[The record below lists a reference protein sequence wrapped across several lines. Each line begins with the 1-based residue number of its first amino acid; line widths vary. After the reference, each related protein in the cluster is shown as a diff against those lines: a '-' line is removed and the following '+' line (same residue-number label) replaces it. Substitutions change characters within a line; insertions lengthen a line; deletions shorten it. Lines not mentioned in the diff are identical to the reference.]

1 MKTKISNLDAEESYP
16 TRPTFTFFAA
26 ICGRF
31 NREPPPPSFRSI
43 LLPLCSF
50 LPPPLDTSTLQ
61 NVGTEIRRFLSLSPF
76 FFLVSFSLQ
85 RAVQLSRTIARYY
98 PFLVFGSRRRAFELK
113 EREKKRKEKGW
124 WKKDLLAASS
134 ARFVDT
140 VPSSDNPSR
149 AYVRARVRVH
159 AVNVIS
165 NKQISGWLDV
175 NHARKAIRL
184 NFGLRDEFARILEVA
199 YRASIERAARE
210 RSGVRAN
217 NPQSTAGR
225 PDVRSTARYTRS
237 MWIIGRALPF
247 HAAYAV
253 EPPVTKQQLHSSSTT
268 KNPDYSAL
276 CNLVEPSPE
285 ERAEWEE
292 EGAEISPIPIFFSLE
307 IRVIVRPSSSS
318 ERKGARKR
326 GKGS

>member
-1 MKTKISNLDAEESYP
+1 MKTKISNLDAEESYS

-76 FFLVSFSLQ
+76 FFLVSFSRPTSRTTFSYNCSLLS
-85 RAVQLSRTIARYY
+85 LSR
-98 PFLVFGSRRRAFELK
+98 FWFELK

-149 AYVRARVRVH
+149 AYVSARVRVH

>member
-210 RSGVRAN
+210 RSVRAN

-268 KNPDYSAL
+268 KNPDYSL
-276 CNLVEPSPE
+276 SVISSSRVRKSGPSGRRKGP
-285 ERAEWEE
+285 RFHQF
-292 EGAEISPIPIFFSLE
+292 PFFS
-307 IRVIVRPSSSS
+307 PS
-318 ERKGARKR
+318 KFA
-326 GKGS
+326 